1 MIIPWAVGIQ
11 HMAFSALVRSIPM
24 RLCMSY
30 PLQYMFPLTLRM
42 CSVHFWG
49 YPISIKYYWIYLEEY
64 GTALLEDRYGLFL
77 YRCGVFIYNDENSH
91 YNVRI
96 FVLYGCIRYFSFS
109 LRLSLIHIS
118 EPTRRSYIS
127 FAVFCLKKFF
137 FNDTATTEIY
147 TRLFVGSVRCV

>member
-96 FVLYGCIRYFSFS
+96 FVLYGCIRYFSFLSAWRMYSWRAYRDGAVRAWS
-109 LRLSLIHIS
+109 LPSS
-118 EPTRRSYIS
+118 VYA
-127 FAVFCLKKFF
+127 AVFFEEWDFLAFCNFGG
-137 FNDTATTEIY
+137 AIWS
-147 TRLFVGSVRCV
+147 G